1 MIDPIWFL
9 RNLIVALGE
18 GIAFELGAGDLCLTS
33 AGGVHVAGVGAQ
45 VLGHQAT
52 GICPPPGLSR
62 CRYFFTFWYTH
73 DNMPLIGHSRFSMP
87 LSCIFVS

>member
-52 GICPPPGLSR
+52 PSSPGCTWR
-62 CRYFFTFWYTH
+62 CGGGGDGGKEVSGLAAIIASLTLRW
-73 DNMPLIGHSRFSMP
+73 
-87 LSCIFVS
+87 SCIL